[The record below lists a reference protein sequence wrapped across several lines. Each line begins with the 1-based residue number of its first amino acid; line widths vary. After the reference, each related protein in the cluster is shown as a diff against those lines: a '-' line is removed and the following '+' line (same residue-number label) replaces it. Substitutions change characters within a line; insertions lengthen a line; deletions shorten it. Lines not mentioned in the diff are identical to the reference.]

1 MALDSKSG
9 FVVRLAGPQDLAAL
23 SVLFNDYRTFYWQA
37 GDLPLAS
44 SFLAERLQLR
54 DSVIFVASAGAQ
66 ELAGFTQLY
75 PTFSSVSA
83 RRAWIL
89 NDLFVAPDWRQRGV
103 AKALMQQA
111 LEHARASGA
120 AWISLQ
126 TARDNLP
133 AQSLYRSLGFVP
145 DEYYLSFSH
154 AF

>member
-1 MALDSKSG
+1 MALDSKDS
-9 FVVRLAGPQDLAAL
+9 FAVRPAGPQDLAAL
-23 SVLFNDYRTFYWQA
+23 SVLFNDYRMSYWQA
-37 GDLPLAS
+37 SDLPLAS

-54 DSVIFVASAGAQ
+54 DSVIFVASNGAQ

-75 PTFSSVSA
+75 PSFSSVSA

-89 NDLFVAPDWRQRGV
+89 NDLFVAPEWRQRGV
-103 AKALMQQA
+103 AKSLMQQA

-126 TARDNLP
+126 TAHDNLP
-133 AQSLYRSLGFVP
+133 AQSLYRSFGFVP

>member
-1 MALDSKSG
+1 MALNSNDG
-9 FVVRLAGPQDLAAL
+9 IVVRHAGPQDLTALAA
-23 SVLFNDYRTFYWQA
+23 LFNDYRMFYWQA
-37 GDLPLAS
+37 DDPALAR

-54 DSVIFVASAGAQ
+54 DSVIFVAAVGER

-89 NDLFVAPDWRQRGV
+89 NDLFVAPDQRQRGV
-103 AKALMQQA
+103 ARALMQQA
-111 LEHARASGA
+111 LDHARDSGA

-133 AQSLYRSLGFVP
+133 AQSLYRSFGFVP
-145 DEYYLSFSH
+145 DEYYSSFSH
-154 AF
+154 TF

>member
-1 MALDSKSG
+1 MALDSKDSI
-9 FVVRLAGPQDLAAL
+9 VVRHAVPEDLAAL
-23 SVLFNDYRTFYWQA
+23 SALFNDYRTFYWQA
-37 GDLPLAS
+37 SDLPLATI
-44 SFLAERLQLR
+44 FLAERLQLR
-54 DSVIFVASAGAQ
+54 DSVIFVASDGAQ
-66 ELAGFTQLY
+66 KLAGFTQLY

-83 RRAWIL
+83 QRAWIL

-111 LEHARASGA
+111 LAHARASGA

-126 TARDNLP
+126 TAHDNLP
-133 AQSLYRSLGFVP
+133 AQSLYRSFGFVP